1 MQGKRQVL
9 LAGITAALMMLTAC
23 RVDTSKPNENGKPN
37 VRVATPFGGV
47 QVKTDDAL
55 VEQGLGLPI
64 YPGSELVKKDDN
76 KTEAADVNLSF
87 GKFQLRV
94 KAAHYRTPDAPEKV
108 EAFYRGALKRYG
120 TVIACRNNKPV
131 GSPTITEEGLT
142 CDNKSHG
149 EVDAGDNS
157 GKIELKAGSKQHQ
170 HIVGIDPDGSGTK
183 FGVVALDLPG
193 NITVGDEDNRQ

>member
-9 LAGITAALMMLTAC
+9 MAGITAAMMTVMGC

-37 VRVATPFGGV
+37 VKVATPFGGV

-64 YPGSELVKKDDN
+64 YPGAELVKKDDK

-108 EAFYRGALKRYG
+108 QAFYEDALKRYG
-120 TVIACRNNKPV
+120 TVIECNDGHAV
-131 GSPTITEEGLT
+131 GTPTRTDEGLT
-142 CDNKSHG
+142 CEEGTHGKS
-149 EVDAGDNS
+149 NS
-157 GKIELKAGSKQHQ
+157 DTAGKIELKAGSKQHQ

-193 NITVGDEDNRQ
+193 NITIGDEDNRQ

>member
-1 MQGKRQVL
+1 
-9 LAGITAALMMLTAC
+9 MLVVGC
-23 RVDTSKPNENGKPN
+23 RVDTSKANENGKPN
-37 VRVATPFGGV
+37 VKVATPFGGV

-64 YPGSELVKKDDN
+64 YPGAELIKKDDK

-94 KAAHYRTPDAPEKV
+94 KAAHYHTPDAPEKV
-108 EAFYRGALKRYG
+108 QAFYEDALKRYG
-120 TVIACRNNKPV
+120 TVIQCKNGHAA
-131 GSPTITEEGLT
+131 GTPTRTDEGLT
-142 CDNKSHG
+142 CEEGTHGKS
-149 EVDAGDNS
+149 NS
-157 GKIELKAGSKQHQ
+157 DTSGTTQLKAGSKQHQ

>member
-1 MQGKRQVL
+1 MQRKRQVL
-9 LAGITAALMMLTAC
+9 RAGITVAMMMATGC

-37 VRVATPFGGV
+37 VKVATPFGGV

-64 YPGSELVKKDDN
+64 YPGAELVKKDDKN
-76 KTEAADVNLSF
+76 TEAADVNLSF

-94 KAAHYRTPDAPEKV
+94 KAAHYRTADPPDKV
-108 EAFYRGALKRYG
+108 QAFYADALKRYG
-120 TVIACRNNKPV
+120 TVIQCNDGHAV
-131 GSPTITEEGLT
+131 GTPTRTDEGLT
-142 CDNKSHG
+142 CEEGTHVKS
-149 EVDAGDNS
+149 NS
-157 GKIELKAGSKQHQ
+157 DTLGTIQLKAGSKQHQ

-183 FGVVALDLPG
+183 FGLVALDLPG